1 MFLLKRDVKINAR
14 DETHQ
19 TPLHSAQ
26 VGLRGHTDVTEIL
39 LAQKADVTAQ
49 DHQGNTPLHK
59 AILNLLGTDGHP
71 LLNGKLSCNCSKI
84 IVTNEQSHAL
94 LSTIDAVPH
103 QTPVFGSNAES

>member
-26 VGLRGHTDVTEIL
+26 VGLRGHIDVTEIL

-71 LLNGKLSCNCSKI
+71 LLNGKWGALK
-84 IVTNEQSHAL
+84 NEWT
-94 LSTIDAVPH
+94 STFPSAGNVSFN
-103 QTPVFGSNAES
+103 V

>member
-14 DETHQ
+14 DETQQ

-26 VGLRGHTDVTEIL
+26 VGLRGNTDVTEIL

-71 LLNGKLSCNCSKI
+71 LLNGK
-84 IVTNEQSHAL
+84 
-94 LSTIDAVPH
+94 
-103 QTPVFGSNAES
+103 